1 MHGTYLE
8 KTQWYLIYVF
18 VWLYFIQCLL
28 FFYRLPPLFSY
39 LVFVLFHQIEM
50 GFFGYPRADADGLR
64 DRLRDIPSQ
73 DISSQTSFTS
83 TFFSSLHYCQISK
96 KSRHSSVPRE

>member
-50 GFFGYPRADADGLR
+50 RFFGYPRADADGLH
-64 DRLRDIPSQ
+64 DRLGDIPSQ

-83 TFFSSLHYCQISK
+83 MFFSSLHYCQISK